1 MIDNLRDDA
10 SSKPFYE
17 EEAQFKPAE
26 ITTSSSSK
34 NGRFLGMSPIQRFI
48 VAVMLMFAVC
58 SLGAMCLL
66 ITEKISFPV

>member
-10 SSKPFYE
+10 AAKPFYE

-26 ITTSSSSK
+26 ISTPARSD
-34 NGRFLGMSPIQRFI
+34 GRILGMTPMQRFI
-48 VAVMLMFAVC
+48 IALMIMFAVC

-66 ITEKISFPV
+66 ITEKISLPF